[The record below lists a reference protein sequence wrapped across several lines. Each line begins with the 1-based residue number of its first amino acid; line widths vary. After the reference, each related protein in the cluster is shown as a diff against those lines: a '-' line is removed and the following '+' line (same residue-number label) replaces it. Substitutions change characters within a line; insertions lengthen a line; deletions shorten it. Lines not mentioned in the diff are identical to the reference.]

1 VTLSYRKDSFGR
13 IKEGNTVRLREALA
27 KNKLQVIFNS
37 VPLEIKE
44 ESVSLDVAG
53 EVREIPN
60 DYVWVFAGGI
70 APNEFLKSIGIHFG
84 PRDLTVEVV
93 GEAGGIRA
101 MAAAVRG

>member
-1 VTLSYRKDSFGR
+1 
-13 IKEGNTVRLREALA
+13 
-27 KNKLQVIFNS
+27 
-37 VPLEIKE
+37 
-44 ESVSLDVAG
+44 
-53 EVREIPN
+53 VREIPN